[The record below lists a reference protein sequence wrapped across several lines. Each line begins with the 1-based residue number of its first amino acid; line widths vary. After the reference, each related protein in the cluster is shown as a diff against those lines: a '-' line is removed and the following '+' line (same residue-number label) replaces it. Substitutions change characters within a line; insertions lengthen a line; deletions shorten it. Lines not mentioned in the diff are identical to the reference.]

1 MVNFTIDLPTIN
13 LYNEEKGVG
22 FRLDIDERPEEGIF
36 NFKFSF
42 PSQWYPK
49 LLEYN
54 RSGSVLNK
62 ILLNFPKY
70 PPNPS
75 LPPTYIW
82 FSGMIDVTSDAGY
95 GLMLLER
102 RLNTS
107 MAVGSSTLTW
117 T

>member
-13 LYNEEKGVG
+13 LYNQEKGVG

-75 LPPTYIW
+75 LPPTFCRCYI
-82 FSGMIDVTSDAGY
+82 
-95 GLMLLER
+95 
-102 RLNTS
+102 
-107 MAVGSSTLTW
+107 
-117 T
+117 